1 MARFEVFRTRDD
13 ALVLDCQSEFLDYLQ
28 TRLVAPLFP
37 PALEPKIADR
47 LNPTFRIGDDDFVLF
62 PQFMAAVPATS
73 LTERVASL
81 SADDFKILAAL
92 DMLFTGF

>member
-1 MARFEVFRTRDD
+1 MARFEVFRTRDN

-37 PALEPKIADR
+37 PTFEPKIAER

-62 PQFMAAVPATS
+62 PQFMAAVPTTS
-73 LTERVASL
+73 LIERVTSL
-81 SADDFKILAAL
+81 SADDFKIVAAL
-92 DMLFTGF
+92 DIVFTGF